1 MVKKNK
7 PKLVEIKPI
16 EKQVIVLTSRVHPG
30 ETNASWM
37 MHGLME
43 TLLNPQGKEEEDLV
57 RNLKDYFEIYIIPM
71 LNVDGVVNGNY
82 RCSLAACDLN
92 RKWIKP

>member
-1 MVKKNK
+1 M
-7 PKLVEIKPI
+7 
-16 EKQVIVLTSRVHPG
+16 LTSRVHPG

-43 TLLNPQGKEEEDLV
+43 TLLNPQGKEEQDLV

-92 RKWIKP
+92 RKWSKP